1 MTRKSADWELGLDP
15 TAGDTAV
22 ARCYRAYLQ
31 HLRDEKRYSP
41 NTLDGYARDLSHFLH
56 FMAGH
61 LDGLPKL
68 KALES
73 LRTSDFRAWL
83 AARLRDDLSATS
95 NARALSA
102 VRGFFR
108 WLERNNHAS
117 NAAIGSV
124 RTPKTPKA
132 VPKPLQETDAQE
144 ALRIAGDWA
153 AEGWA
158 AKRDIALLTLLYGCG
173 LRISE
178 ALSLNIG
185 DWPDEDSL
193 RVTGKGNKQRILPIL
208 PIVRKAMEDYLAANP
223 FPPAPDAPLFRG
235 VRGGRLDRGT
245 AAKLMRQIRSVLGL
259 PDSATPHALRHS
271 FATHLLANGGD
282 LRAIQEL
289 LGHASLSTTQRYTDV
304 DTERLMVAYNKA
316 HPRAR

>member
-1 MTRKSADWELGLDP
+1 MTQPAWELGLDP

-22 ARCYRAYLQ
+22 AACYREFLN
-31 HLRDEKRYSP
+31 HLRVEKRYSS
-41 NTLDGYARDLSHFLH
+41 NTLDAYARDLGQFMH

-61 LDGLPKL
+61 LGGLPDL
-68 KALES
+68 KSLER
-73 LRTSDFRAWL
+73 LQTGDFRAWL

-102 VRGFFR
+102 VRSFFR
-108 WLERNNHAS
+108 WMQRNGHAV

-132 VPKPLQETDAQE
+132 VPKPLHEKDARE

-153 AEGWA
+153 SEGWA
-158 AKRDIALLTLLYGCG
+158 AKRDVALLTLLYGCG

-178 ALSLNIG
+178 ALNLNMG
-185 DWPDEDSL
+185 DWPKGDGL
-193 RVTGKGNKQRILPIL
+193 RVLGKGNKERMVPIL
-208 PIVRKAMEDYLAANP
+208 PIVRKAMDDYLAVTP
-223 FPPAPDAPLFRG
+223 FDRDSDAPIFRG
-235 VRGGRLDRGT
+235 LRGGRLDRGT

-271 FATHLLANGGD
+271 FATHLLAGGGD

-304 DTERLMVAYNKA
+304 DTERLMAAYNKA
-316 HPRAR
+316 HPRAK

>member
-1 MTRKSADWELGLDP
+1 MTQQATWELGLDP
-15 TAGDTAV
+15 TAGDSTV
-22 ARCYRAYLQ
+22 ARCYREFLYYL
-31 HLRDEKRYSP
+31 RVEKRYSP
-41 NTLDGYARDLSHFLH
+41 NTLDAYARDLSHFLH
-56 FMAGH
+56 FMANH
-61 LDGLPKL
+61 MDGLPDL
-68 KALES
+68 KSLEG
-73 LRTSDFRAWL
+73 LRTGDFRAWL
-83 AARLRDDLSATS
+83 AARLRNELSATS

-102 VRGFFR
+102 VRSFFR
-108 WLERNNHAS
+108 WMQKNGFAA

-132 VPKPLQETDAQE
+132 VPKPLQESDARE

-153 AEGWA
+153 SEGWA
-158 AKRDIALLTLLYGCG
+158 GKRDIALLTLLYGCG

-178 ALSLNIG
+178 ALNLNMS
-185 DWPDEDSL
+185 DWPKEDSL
-193 RVTGKGNKQRILPIL
+193 RVLGKGNKERIVPIL
-208 PIVRKAMEDYLAANP
+208 PLVRKAMEDYFAASP
-223 FPPAPDAPLFRG
+223 FAPKDDAPIFRG
-235 VRGGRLDRGT
+235 VRGGRLDRGA

-271 FATHLLANGGD
+271 FATHLLTGGGD

-304 DTERLMVAYNKA
+304 DTERLMSAYNKA